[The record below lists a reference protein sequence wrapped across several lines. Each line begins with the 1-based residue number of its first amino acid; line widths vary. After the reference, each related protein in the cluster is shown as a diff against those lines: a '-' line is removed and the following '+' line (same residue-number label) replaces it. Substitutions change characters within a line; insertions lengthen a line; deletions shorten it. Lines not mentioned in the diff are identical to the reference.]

1 MAALPECSLPA
12 SYRAAAPLQIARR
25 TCHHRPGNEGIAT
38 MPNGK
43 PTIAFIGFGEA
54 GQAIAAGLREAG
66 AAQMSAWDILLP
78 RPQGDK
84 LKQAA
89 ETAGVRCANSAA
101 DAARDATLII
111 SAVTAASSVEAA
123 QSVKAHL
130 GGAPYFLDINSV
142 SPGRKQ
148 ETAKLLGET
157 ARYVDVAV
165 LAPIYPARHRTP
177 MLLAGPHAQAVAPML
192 AALGMRVS
200 VAGTEIGAAA
210 AIKMV
215 RSVMIKG
222 IEALTLECFLAAS
235 RAGVIDEVAASMKN
249 NYPGLDWAK
258 IVPYNLERMA
268 NHGERRAAEME
279 EVADTLREL
288 GVEPLMTLATVKRQR
303 EMGQIGSQQP
313 VRGVLDKDRATM
325 LGAISAAARDRH

>member
-1 MAALPECSLPA
+1 MPEMKPALS
-12 SYRAAAPLQIARR
+12 
-25 TCHHRPGNEGIAT
+25 
-38 MPNGK
+38 
-43 PTIAFIGFGEA
+43 FIGFGEA

-66 AAQMSAWDILLP
+66 VDRMSAWDILFAQ
-78 RPQGDK
+78 RDGEK
-84 LKQAA
+84 LRRAA
-89 ETAGVRCANSAA
+89 ATNRVRCANSAA
-101 DAARDATLII
+101 DAVRGADMIV

-123 QSVKAHL
+123 QSVKTHL
-130 GGAPYFLDINSV
+130 AGQPFFLDINSV

-148 ETAKLLGET
+148 DTAKLLGDA

-165 LAPIYPARHRTP
+165 LAPIHPARHRTP
-177 MLLAGPHAQAVAPML
+177 MLLAGPHATAIAPAL
-192 AALGMRVS
+192 AALDMQVS
-200 VAGTEIGAAA
+200 LAGAETGAAA

-235 RAGVIDEVAASMKN
+235 RAGVIDEVATSMKN
-249 NYPGLDWAK
+249 NYPGLDWQK

-288 GVEPLMTLATVKRQR
+288 GVEPLMTSATVKRQR
-303 EMGQIGSQQP
+303 EMGQIGQQQS
-313 VRGVLDKDRATM
+313 VRGALEKDRAGM
-325 LGAISAAARDRH
+325 LSAISAAAPDRH